1 MASLFVT
8 KPDATRQRAATS
20 FGLGGFVTIG
30 NLMLKENRQGDG
42 KATWP
47 KNRRR
52 KRNKPPPISIIRE
65 SDKYFVKQE
74 IESPVAKNYPTRT
87 RRTPVLRY
95 NQLLISSC
103 DYNNN
108 LPPLAAPLTPKQQII
123 SSPLELPGSL
133 LLPSQGFPQSD
144 PPCTPARLPAPSRSQ
159 SSSEESDR
167 VWTPAFSVSS
177 ATDIEDDEM
186 PKSFPPKH
194 LPRAAK
200 PGKSRNFSTPA
211 THELDIGKPISAMC
225 ADELLTEL
233 PQIPAEAV
241 QAIWVPAMVKQH
253 DRIKNLLQDAADVR
267 FDTNSEL
274 QDFGQVSF

>member
-8 KPDATRQRAATS
+8 KPDATRQRAITNC
-20 FGLGGFVTIG
+20 GLGGFVTIG
-30 NLMLKENRQGDG
+30 SLMVMENKQGDG

-52 KRNKPPPISIIRE
+52 KRNRPSPISIIRE

-74 IESPVAKNYPTRT
+74 IVSPVAENYPMRT
-87 RRTPVLRY
+87 PRTPVSRY
-95 NQLLISSC
+95 NQLLTPSC

-108 LPPLAAPLTPKQQII
+108 LPPLAMPLTPKQQII

-144 PPCTPARLPAPSRSQ
+144 PPCTPARLPAQSRSR
-159 SSSEESDR
+159 SSSEESDC
-167 VWTPAFSVSS
+167 VWTPGFSVSS

-186 PKSFPPKH
+186 PKSFPLKH

-200 PGKSRNFSTPA
+200 PGKPRNFSAPA
-211 THELDIGKPISAMC
+211 THELDIGKPISAMST
-225 ADELLTEL
+225 DELLMEL
-233 PQIPAEAV
+233 PQMPAEAV

-267 FDTNSEL
+267 LDTNSEL
-274 QDFGQVSF
+274 QDYGQVSF